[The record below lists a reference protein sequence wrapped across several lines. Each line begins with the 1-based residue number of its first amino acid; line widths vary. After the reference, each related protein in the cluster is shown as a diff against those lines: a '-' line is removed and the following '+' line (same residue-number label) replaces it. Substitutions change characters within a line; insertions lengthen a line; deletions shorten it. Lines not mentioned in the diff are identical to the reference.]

1 MTELLRKN
9 ILFLRVLS
17 FCQFTATQFQK
28 RYWELG
34 THKGAH
40 LQSRLIEKYL
50 PSDITVS
57 RRSAPGVSAFLWA
70 ETLCQTLRH
79 LYPPHNNPSASDIH
93 R

>member
-1 MTELLRKN
+1 MTELLRMN

-17 FCQFTATQFQK
+17 FCQFTTTHFHK
-28 RYWELG
+28 RYRKLG
-34 THKGAH
+34 THKGVH
-40 LQSRLIEKYL
+40 QRSRLIEKSL
-50 PSDITVS
+50 LSDNTFN

-79 LYPPHNNPSASDIH
+79 LHPLHSNLSASDIH

>member
-40 LQSRLIEKYL
+40 LRSRLIEKYL
-50 PSDITVS
+50 PSNITFS
-57 RRSAPGVSAFLWA
+57 RRSAPGVSAFL
-70 ETLCQTLRH
+70 
-79 LYPPHNNPSASDIH
+79 
-93 R
+93 